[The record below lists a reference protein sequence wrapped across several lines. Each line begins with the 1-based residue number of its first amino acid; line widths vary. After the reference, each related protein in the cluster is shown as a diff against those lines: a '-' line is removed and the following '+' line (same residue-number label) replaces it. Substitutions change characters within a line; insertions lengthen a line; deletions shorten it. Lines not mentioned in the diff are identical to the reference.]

1 MIRAM
6 ISEKENKKYLD
17 QCSYVLPVSNR
28 IIKLLRIETKPTTN
42 NTNATTVEI
51 LDSKNAEAVPFLELK
66 SEESK
71 IDNRIVD

>member
-17 QCSYVLPVSNR
+17 QCSYVLPVSIR
-28 IIKLLRIETKPTTN
+28 IIKLLKIETKPTTN